1 MSSKNDQLFFV
12 LFHIILHAVLTIV
25 LKEVSV
31 MGVKHLVNVDLVT
44 SIQ

>member
-12 LFHIILHAVLTIV
+12 LFHIILYAVLTIV

-31 MGVKHLVNVDLVT
+31 MRVKHLVNVDLVT